1 MLRYFFLH
9 RAALWGC
16 LREFV
21 SKLLPCEKG
30 VLKSPQAFQNPKLKL
45 YFPLNMRKANAA
57 RIPNRSLKAVTSQ
70 RGVSSPAL
78 PSG

>member
-1 MLRYFFLH
+1 MLRYFFYTGNSPF
-9 RAALWGC
+9 R
-16 LREFV
+16 
-21 SKLLPCEKG
+21 EKG
-30 VLKSPQAFQNPKLKL
+30 VLKSPQTFQNPKLKL

-70 RGVSSPAL
+70 RGVPSPAL